1 MSTYCM
7 QSTAGRPSVHQDP
20 VPALGGSGTRKK
32 TEAGRGEAATRLAVM
47 TVILSKLSFSAE
59 TQEGIS
65 EVVASEGS
73 GLLGVAASQCPSWG
87 QRLSPIPRS
96 LWRKAGSTSK
106 RLPRVQGTEDTNPDT
121 QWTAGLALPPEAG
134 LSSMHGGVE
143 GSERARE

>member
-1 MSTYCM
+1 
-7 QSTAGRPSVHQDP
+7 
-20 VPALGGSGTRKK
+20 
-32 TEAGRGEAATRLAVM
+32 M

-73 GLLGVAASQCPSWG
+73 GLLGAAATVSARHGDRDCHPV
-87 QRLSPIPRS
+87 PRS
-96 LWRKAGSTSK
+96 LWRKAGSTSE

-134 LSSMHGGVE
+134 LYSTHGGVE